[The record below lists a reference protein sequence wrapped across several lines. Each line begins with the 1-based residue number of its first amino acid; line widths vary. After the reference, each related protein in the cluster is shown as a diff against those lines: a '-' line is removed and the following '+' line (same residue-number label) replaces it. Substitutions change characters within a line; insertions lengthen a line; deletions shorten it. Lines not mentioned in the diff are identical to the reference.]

1 MRASDLRPFQRRF
14 LRSLRSLRAWR
25 SRRSVCLRGN
35 RVRRHSWLTW
45 RLEVAHAW
53 RSAVR
58 ALGVE
63 RPDCWQH
70 QTESRPG
77 FRLARTEL
85 GEDGYRYE
93 DSNQAVKILHR
104 DSQTRLD
111 VHAANA
117 KTALGW
123 LGARLILVD
132 EGAVVSGDLW
142 DAIATTSGKSETT
155 IIIAGTLAPSGR
167 DDWWPKLVKRG
178 SGPGVH
184 VTVMQGD
191 ADTWDTWATIRKC
204 NPLAGVNPRLR
215 KTLLRERDEA
225 RRDDRL
231 RARFLSLRLN
241 LPTRTD
247 ERELIPAHQWEAV
260 LDRPVPPRDGPA
272 VLGLDLGASRS
283 WSAAALWW
291 RNGRAEVYASIP
303 GIPDLDVQE
312 RSLGFGRG
320 MLRSMVDRGVVAIA
334 EGKRVADIDVLLDR
348 LPAADVQGV
357 VADRF
362 LYGATADA
370 LAARRY
376 PPVEWRVGQWSTATE
391 DLASFRRYV
400 LDGPLAVAHECR
412 ALATL
417 GMHEAEVE
425 RDTSGN
431 VRLHKRDWRRRDDVA
446 AALLLA
452 GGAVRRWPVAA
463 PLGFAA
469 L

>member
-1 MRASDLRPFQRRF
+1 MVSMRDADLRAFQRRF
-14 LRSLRSLRAWR
+14 LKAALAPGVEIAALSLPRGNGKTTLLAHLAARSLTPGDPLFVPAASNVLIAG
-25 SRRSVCLRGN
+25 SIK
-35 RVRRHSWLTW
+35 
-45 RLEVAHAW
+45 
-53 RSAVR
+53 
-58 ALGVE
+58 
-63 RPDCWQH
+63 Q
-70 QTESRPG
+70 SRPG
-77 FRLARTEL
+77 FRLARASL
-85 GEDGYRYE
+85 GEDGYRFE
-93 DSNQAVKILHR
+93 DSNQAVKILHLA
-104 DSQTRLD
+104 SQTRLD

-132 EGAVVSGDLW
+132 EGAVVGGDLW
-142 DAIATTSGKSETT
+142 DAIATTAGKGETT
-155 IIIAGTLAPSGR
+155 IIVAGTLAPSGR

-184 VTVMQGD
+184 VTAMQGD
-191 ADTWDTWATIRKC
+191 PDTWDTWPTIRKC
-204 NPLAGVNPRLR
+204 NPLVAVNPRLR
-215 KTLLRERDEA
+215 RTLLRERDEA
-225 RRDDRL
+225 RRDERL

-247 ERELIPAHQWEAV
+247 GRELIPPHQWEAV
-260 LDRPVPPRDGPA
+260 MDRPVPPREGAA

-303 GIPDLDVQE
+303 GIPDIDVQE

-320 MLRSMVDRGVVAIA
+320 VLRSMVAQGTVAVA

-348 LPAADVQGV
+348 LPAVDVQGV

-362 LYGATADA
+362 LAGAMGDA

-376 PPVEWRVGQWSTATE
+376 PPVEWRVSQWSTATE

-400 LDGPLAVAHECR
+400 LDGPLSVARECR
-412 ALATL
+412 PLATI
-417 GMHEAEVE
+417 GMADAEVE

-431 VRLHKRDWRRRDDVA
+431 ARLHKRDWRKRDDVA

>member
-1 MRASDLRPFQRRF
+1 MRVSDLRPFQRRF
-14 LRSLRSLRAWR
+14 LKAALAPGVEIAALSLPRGNGKTTLLAHLAARSLTPGDPLFVPAASNVLIAG
-25 SRRSVCLRGN
+25 SIK
-35 RVRRHSWLTW
+35 
-45 RLEVAHAW
+45 
-53 RSAVR
+53 
-58 ALGVE
+58 
-63 RPDCWQH
+63 Q
-70 QTESRPG
+70 SRPG
-77 FRLARTEL
+77 FRLARAAL
-85 GEDGYRYE
+85 GEDGYRFE
-93 DSNQAVKILHR
+93 DSNQAVKILHLA
-104 DSQTRLD
+104 SQTRLD

-132 EGAVVSGDLW
+132 EGAVVPGDLW
-142 DAIATTSGKSETT
+142 DAIETT
-155 IIIAGTLAPSGR
+155 LGKGLTTIVVCGTLAPSGR

-184 VTVMQGD
+184 VTALHGA
-191 ADTWDTWATIRKC
+191 ADTWDTWPTIRKC
-204 NPLAGVNPRLR
+204 NPLASVNPRLR
-215 KTLLRERDEA
+215 RTLLRERDES
-225 RRDDRL
+225 RRDERL

-241 LPTRTD
+241 VPTRTD
-247 ERELIPAHQWEAV
+247 GRELIPPDQWETV
-260 LDRPVPPRDGPA
+260 LDRPVPPREGAA

-303 GIPDLDVQE
+303 GIPDIDVQE

-320 MLRSMVDRGVVAIA
+320 VLRSMVAQGTVAVA

-348 LPAADVQGV
+348 LPAVDVQGV

-362 LYGATADA
+362 LAGAMGDA

-376 PPVEWRVGQWSTATE
+376 PPVEWRVSQWSTATE

-400 LDGPLAVAHECR
+400 LDGPLSVARECR
-412 ALATL
+412 PLATI
-417 GMHEAEVE
+417 GMADAEVE

-431 VRLHKRDWRRRDDVA
+431 ARLHKRDWRKRDDVA

>member
-1 MRASDLRPFQRRF
+1 MTTADLRPFQRRF
-14 LRSLRSLRAWR
+14 LAAALAP
-25 SRRSVCLRGN
+25 GI
-35 RVRRHSWLTW
+35 
-45 RLEVAHAW
+45 EVAALSLP
-53 RSAVR
+53 RANGKTTLLALLATR
-58 ALGVE
+58 ALTPGDPLFVE
-63 RPDCWQH
+63 GASNVLIAGSIKQ
-70 QTESRPG
+70 SRPG
-77 FRLARTEL
+77 FRLARAAL

-93 DSNQAVKILHR
+93 DSNQAVKILHL
-104 DSQTRLD
+104 DTQTRLD

-142 DAIATTSGKSETT
+142 DAIATTAGKGETT

-191 ADTWDTWATIRKC
+191 PDTWDAWPTIRKC
-204 NPLAGVNPRLR
+204 NPLAAVNPRLR
-215 KTLLRERDEA
+215 KTLLRERYEA
-225 RRDDRL
+225 RSDDRL
-231 RARFLSLRLN
+231 RARFMSLRLN
-241 LPTRTD
+241 IPTRTD
-247 ERELIPAHQWEAV
+247 ERELIPPHQWEAV
-260 LDRPVPPRDGPA
+260 LARPVPPREGQA
-272 VLGLDLGASRS
+272 VLGLDLGAARS

-303 GIPDLDVQE
+303 GIPDIDVQE

-320 MLRSMVDRGVVAIA
+320 VLRSMVDRGTVAVA

-348 LPAADVQGV
+348 LPAVDVQGV

-362 LYGATADA
+362 LAGAMGDA

-400 LDGPLAVAHECR
+400 LDGPLSVAHECR

-417 GMHEAEVE
+417 GMAEAEVE

-431 VRLHKRDWRRRDDVA
+431 ARLHKRDWRRRDDVA

>member
-1 MRASDLRPFQRRF
+1 MRATDLRPFQRRF
-14 LRSLRSLRAWR
+14 LKAALAPGIEIAALSLPRGSGKTTLLAHLAARSLTLDDPLFVPAASNVLIAG
-25 SRRSVCLRGN
+25 SIK
-35 RVRRHSWLTW
+35 
-45 RLEVAHAW
+45 
-53 RSAVR
+53 
-58 ALGVE
+58 
-63 RPDCWQH
+63 Q
-70 QTESRPG
+70 SRPG
-77 FRLARTEL
+77 FRLARAEL
-85 GEDGYRYE
+85 GEVGYRYE

-142 DAIATTSGKSETT
+142 DAIATTAGKSETT

-178 SGPGVH
+178 SGHGVH
-184 VTVMQGD
+184 VTVLQGD

-231 RARFLSLRLN
+231 RARFMSLRLN

-247 ERELIPAHQWEAV
+247 GRELIPPDQWETV
-260 LDRPVPPRDGPA
+260 LDRPVPPREGAA
-272 VLGLDLGASRS
+272 VLGLDLGAARS

-303 GIPDLDVQE
+303 GIPALDVQE

-320 MLRSMVDRGVVAIA
+320 VLRSMVDRGVVVIA
-334 EGKRVADIDVLLDR
+334 ENKRVADIGVLLDR
-348 LPAADVQGV
+348 LPTVDVQGV

-391 DLASFRRYV
+391 DLASFRSFV
-400 LDGPLAVAHECR
+400 LDGPMSVAHECR

-417 GMHEAEVE
+417 GMAEAEVE

-431 VRLHKRDWRRRDDVA
+431 ARLHKRDWRKRDDVA